1 MSNKKQNFLHGAAL
15 LALAVAIVKVIGA
28 IYKIPLKAIIGD
40 VGYSYFNTAYDIY
53 TLLLTISTAGLPIAM
68 SRMISQAHSL
78 GQYNRVRQIY
88 KVSRTLYLG
97 LGLVCTLVMS
107 LLCGFLAEAMG
118 QPGAWTCILAL
129 SPCALLMGFLSA
141 YRGFFQGQGNMAP
154 TSESQVLEAFCKLV
168 VGLSLAYA
176 AMKLTQSVSYAA
188 AGAIFGVSV
197 SCLVS
202 ALFLYGKFRPAYRE
216 LPVSMEEVE
225 SFQKTTGQLLS
236 IAVPITIGSAGLQLL
251 NVLEIGIYMDR
262 LEQLLKT
269 GQYQGQLI
277 SVLEQEVQALPEYA
291 ADKQYSLMASSLKG
305 IYNFAYTIFNM
316 PCSFI
321 IPINT
326 SVLPAIT
333 ACLTL
338 NDHNGVRATEES
350 AARITGLLS
359 LPCAVGLAVLAGPV
373 MGLLGGY
380 SGEKLALATQLM
392 AVLGCAVFLYA
403 FVMYTNVL
411 LQSHSMAHV
420 PVINTLICGVIKLG
434 TMYILT
440 GNPNVGILGVPV
452 CSVLCYLFIAVLN
465 LAVISRKVP
474 QKPRLLRNL
483 LRPFMPAALM
493 GVAVYGVYY
502 VLTNFMHISSNLLLC
517 AVPILTGV
525 VVYVL
530 LIPVFRVITKEDCL
544 LLPKGEKL
552 AKLLKL

>member
-107 LLCGFLAEAMG
+107 VLCGFLAEAMG

-225 SFQKTTGQLLS
+225 TFQKTTGRLLS

-452 CSVLCYLFIAVLN
+452 CSVLCYLFIAILN

>member
-40 VGYSYFNTAYDIY
+40 VGYSYSHTAYEIY

-225 SFQKTTGQLLS
+225 TFQKTTGRLLS

-277 SVLEQEVQALPEYA
+277 DLLEQEVQALPEYA

-493 GVAVYGVYY
+493 GVAVYGVYFA
-502 VLTNFMHISSNLLLC
+502 LTNFMHISSNLLLC